1 MRVEVR
7 WIRERERWKFSKLC
21 NSNIVLPPRLLMKD
35 YKYKMINNTID
46 PILIVIHTG
55 DIFVSMNAKSSRFVF
70 LFLIAGLPV
79 MHISQGVKRQSLCV
93 LTELS
98 SSISTLKILKRKKV
112 WMKGRKSFNSF
123 SPLPASFLVLPP
135 RYFSVIN
142 NDFSVFYS
150 AFSFLP
156 WKSTQS
162 INNQLVRSKRN
173 VRRFKRIS
181 SLFPKVKLKIF
192 FLVIP
197 FSFLSLPPPP
207 LPFFYTTL
215 RSRAHVLNVFL
226 KFSDRHFILR

>member
-1 MRVEVR
+1 
-7 WIRERERWKFSKLC
+7 
-21 NSNIVLPPRLLMKD
+21 
-35 YKYKMINNTID
+35 
-46 PILIVIHTG
+46 
-55 DIFVSMNAKSSRFVF
+55 
-70 LFLIAGLPV
+70 

-123 SPLPASFLVLPP
+123 SPLPASFLVLSP

-192 FLVIP
+192 FYRFLP
-197 FSFLSLPPPP
+197 CNSFLLPISSSSSPS
-207 LPFFYTTL
+207 FFLHDFKYL

-226 KFSDRHFILR
+226 KFSDRHFILVNFDSRECHNARDFHKRKERKERFRECVFRKDRGKKRGS